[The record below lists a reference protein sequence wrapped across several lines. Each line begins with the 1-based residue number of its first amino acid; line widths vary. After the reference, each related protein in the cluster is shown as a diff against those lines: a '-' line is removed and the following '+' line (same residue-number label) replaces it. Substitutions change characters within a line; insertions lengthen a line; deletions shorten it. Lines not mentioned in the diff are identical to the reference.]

1 MNKVNI
7 DLVIDLFIDIF
18 ENIKLK
24 LFGNQFSQNIDY
36 NNCIFNLILED
47 LDNLKPKD
55 YYLDEVKKIINN
67 KLGDINLVVKN
78 RMPSLIDNLST
89 FNPDKKEALISSI
102 AKIATSKNA
111 NNRVLLCEEI
121 EKNYRN
127 DGISLF
133 SDQNKTFIIFKHKII
148 YELIQNGENM
158 NN

>member
-1 MNKVNI
+1 MSSVQLKRHHTLI
-7 DLVIDLFIDIF
+7 P
-18 ENIKLK
+18 KL
-24 LFGNQFSQNIDY
+24 
-36 NNCIFNLILED
+36 
-47 LDNLKPKD
+47 
-55 YYLDEVKKIINN
+55 
-67 KLGDINLVVKN
+67 
-78 RMPSLIDNLST
+78 
-89 FNPDKKEALISSI
+89 ALISSI

-148 YELIQNGENM
+148 YELIQNGKNI